1 MNLLEQV
8 LAARAAVPQFPPPA
22 APVPGY
28 SALSQ
33 VLARTGLTQE
43 QLTAAIS
50 AESTKAPAKRPAAV
64 MKSGELIRIGTLPRR
79 PRPGAEELAQLAQA
93 YTAGLRS
100 IRGEQTLWPLQAWAL
115 HELRQCGGAFVAA
128 NVGAGKTLIAWLAL
142 TVTGARRP
150 LVIVPAK
157 LKEKTRKDFRRY
169 AAHWAGPSPDAVRIE
184 SYEFISHSG
193 GVDVDDHK
201 GNPGFLQTFA
211 PDLIVADEIHKLRR
225 KTSARLKRFK
235 RHMKASPGTKFVAL
249 SGTVTN
255 RSLHEYAHILEW
267 CLPNGCPLPT
277 IWEDYGKEFG
287 RQDTL
292 DLWASALDEKVA
304 EGKRIA
310 PGALL
315 ELASP
320 EQQRE
325 ARYGGAYE
333 IKAAR
338 QGYRSRLIETPG
350 VVATQEARLTRAD
363 GTLVALTL
371 REWAPAARDPALEPH
386 FRQLR
391 TMGETPAGLL
401 LADSI
406 SVWACAR
413 QLGLGFFYKWDP
425 AAPEDWYAKRKAW
438 ASLCREILKVN
449 KRGLDTEKDVA
460 KAVLKDL
467 YPGREIL
474 EDWRAIRP
482 TFEPKNVATW
492 LSYEA
497 LEAAARWALE
507 GPGLI
512 WTAHVEF
519 ALELQRWTGL
529 AYYGRG
535 GLDAAGK
542 PVESH
547 DPRYPAI
554 VSILG
559 NQEGRN
565 LQAFNRNLVM
575 CPPSTGM
582 ESEQLLGREHR
593 SGQERDVT
601 ADFWFGCQEHAGAF
615 WQAVQDSEYVLD
627 STGAEYKLITA
638 TNEVPEL
645 DEVEAR
651 GGFRWRK

>member
-8 LAARAAVPQFPPPA
+8 LASRAQVPTFPPPMPA
-22 APVPGY
+22 A

-50 AESTKAPAKRPAAV
+50 AEVAKAPAKRPSAV
-64 MKSGELIRIGTLPRR
+64 LRSGELIRIGNLPRR
-79 PRPGAEELAQLAQA
+79 PRPGPEELAQLAAA

-100 IRGEQTLWPLQAWAL
+100 LRGEQTLWPLQAWAL

-150 LVIVPAK
+150 LVIVPAA

-267 CLPNGCPLPT
+267 CLPEGCPLPT
-277 IWEDYGKEFG
+277 LFEDYGEFG
-287 RQDTL
+287 RQETL
-292 DLWASALDEKVA
+292 GLWADALDEKVA
-304 EGKRIA
+304 DGRRIA

-320 EQQRE
+320 EQQNA
-325 ARYGGAYE
+325 ARYGGVYE

-350 VVATQEARLTRAD
+350 VVATQEARLTRKD
-363 GTLVALTL
+363 GTPVELTL
-371 REWAPAARDPALEPH
+371 RERAPATRDPGLDPH
-386 FRQLR
+386 FRKLR
-391 TMGETPAGLL
+391 TLGETPSGLL

-406 SVWACAR
+406 QVWACAR
-413 QLGLGFFYKWDP
+413 QLGLGFYYEWRP

-460 KAVLKDL
+460 KAVGKGL
-467 YPGREIL
+467 YPGLELL
-474 EDWRAIRP
+474 EDWRAVKP
-482 TFEPKNVATW
+482 TFVPQNVATW
-492 LSYEA
+492 LSFEA
-497 LEAAARWALE
+497 LEGAARWALE

-529 AYYGRG
+529 AYYGREG
-535 GLDAAGK
+535 VDSSGK
-542 PVESH
+542 PIEAH
-547 DPRYPAI
+547 DPRLPAI
-554 VSILG
+554 VG
-559 NQEGRN
+559 MAANKEGRN
-565 LQAFNRNLVM
+565 LQAYTRNLIM
-575 CPPSTGM
+575 CPPSTGL
-582 ESEQLLGREHR
+582 EWEQLLGRTHR
-593 SGQERDVT
+593 SGQELDVT
-601 ADFWFGCQEHAGAF
+601 ADVWFGCQEHAGAF
-615 WQAVQDSEYVLD
+615 WQAFQDSEYVLD

-645 DEVEAR
+645 EEVEAR
-651 GGFRWRK
+651 GSLRWNK